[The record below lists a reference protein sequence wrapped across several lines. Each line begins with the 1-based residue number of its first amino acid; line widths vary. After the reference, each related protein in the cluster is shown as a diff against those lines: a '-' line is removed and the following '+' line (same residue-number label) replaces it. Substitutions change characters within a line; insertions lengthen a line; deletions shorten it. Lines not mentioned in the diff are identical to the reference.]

1 MINDNLLELYIHIPF
16 CEKKCNYCDFCSFSA
31 TDNTINDYMKVLNQE
46 IIHKAFIAQDRT
58 ITSIYIGGGTPS
70 LVDTNHIFNILN
82 SIYNNYKVSENAEI
96 SIELNPHS
104 ALQFKMQNYF
114 SFGINRLSFGVQ
126 SANDEELKALGR
138 LHNYYDFLKCYDDAI
153 HIGFKNINADIIKG
167 IPHQTPDSYRNTL
180 KQIMKLNLK
189 HLSIYDLIIEEGTV
203 FYDLY
208 KKNELPLPSEE
219 ELSAMDDCTKE
230 LTEYYRY
237 NRYEISNYAKDN
249 MVCIHNL
256 GYWSD
261 IQYLGFGLNSSSYI
275 YNLRLKNP
283 TKITH
288 YLNLDYQ
295 KFGESD
301 NIDDNKRYYAEI
313 TNLSDNDM
321 MSEYVFLGMRKI
333 NGIYA
338 KHFYSKFNKR
348 LEDVFK
354 EPLEKYLNL
363 GLILY
368 SEGRYYLSD
377 RGLDISN
384 DIFADFVL

>member
-1 MINDNLLELYIHIPF
+1 MNTDNLLELYIHIPF
-16 CEKKCNYCDFCSFSA
+16 CARKCNYCDFCSFTA
-31 TDNTINDYMKVLNQE
+31 DNNTINDYMLILNEE

-70 LVDTNHIFNILN
+70 IVDTNHIFNILN
-82 SIYNNYKVSENAEI
+82 SIYNNYKVSDNAEI

-104 ALQFKMQNYF
+104 TLQFKLQNYY
-114 SFGINRLSFGVQ
+114 SFGINRLSFGLQ
-126 SANDEELKALGR
+126 SANENELNALGR

-153 HIGFKNINADIIKG
+153 HIGFKNVSADIIKG
-167 IPHQTPDSYRNTL
+167 IPLQTAESYRNTL

-189 HLSIYDLIIEEGTV
+189 HLSIYDLIIEEDTV

-208 KKNELPLPSEE
+208 KKHQLQLPSEE
-219 ELSAMDDCTKE
+219 ELTAMDECTKE
-230 LTEYYRY
+230 LTDYYRY
-237 NRYEISNYAKDN
+237 SRYEISNYAKDN
-249 MVCIHNL
+249 MICVHNL

-261 IQYLGFGLNSSSYI
+261 INYLGFGLNSSSYI

-283 TKITH
+283 KTISH
-288 YLNLDYQ
+288 YLNLDYK
-295 KFGESD
+295 KFGESE
-301 NIDDNKRYYAEI
+301 NVDDNKRYYAEI
-313 TNLSDNDM
+313 INLTENDM
-321 MSEYVFLGMRKI
+321 MSEFVFLGMRKT

-338 KHFYSKFNKR
+338 KDFYNKFNKR
-348 LEDVFK
+348 LEDVYRGA
-354 EPLEKYLNL
+354 LEKYLNI

-368 SEGRYYLSD
+368 NEGRYYLSD

>member
-1 MINDNLLELYIHIPF
+1 MNNSNLLELYIHIPF
-16 CEKKCNYCDFCSFSA
+16 CIRKCNYCDFCSFTA
-31 TDNTINDYMKVLNQE
+31 DTNTINEYMRVLNDE
-46 IIHKAFIAQDRT
+46 ITHKAFIAQDKI

-70 LVDTNHIFNILN
+70 ILDTNHIYNVLS
-82 SIYNNYKVSENAEI
+82 SIHNNYNISDSCEI

-104 ALQFKMQNYF
+104 TLQFKLQNYY

-126 SANDEELKALGR
+126 STNDKELEALGR

-153 HIGFKNINADIIKG
+153 HAGFKNINADIMKG
-167 IPHQTPDSYRNTL
+167 IPLQTSESYKNTL
-180 KQIMKLNLK
+180 KQVMKLNLK

-208 KKNELPLPSEE
+208 KKKQLILPHENELSL
-219 ELSAMDDCTKE
+219 MDEATKE

-249 MVCIHNL
+249 MVCLHNL

-261 IQYLGFGLNSSSYI
+261 INYLGFGLNSSSYI
-275 YNLRLKNP
+275 YDLRLKNP
-283 TKITH
+283 KTFSH
-288 YLNLDYQ
+288 YLNLDY
-295 KFGESD
+295 KRFGESE
-301 NIDDNKRYYAEI
+301 NVDDNKRYYAEI
-313 TNLSDNDM
+313 INLSQNDM
-321 MSEYVFLGMRKI
+321 MSEFVFLGMRKT

-338 KHFYSKFNKR
+338 KDFYNKFNKR
-348 LEDVFK
+348 LEDVYK
-354 EPLEKYLNL
+354 AALEKYLSL

-368 SEGRYYLSD
+368 NDGRYYLSD

-384 DIFADFVL
+384 DIFADFIL

>member
-1 MINDNLLELYIHIPF
+1 MNNNNLLELYIHIPF
-16 CEKKCNYCDFCSFSA
+16 CEKKCNYCDFCSFVSSEE
-31 TDNTINDYMKVLNQE
+31 TINDYMKVLNQE
-46 IIHKAFIAQDRT
+46 IISKAFIAQNKT

-70 LVDTNHIFNILN
+70 ILNSNHIFNILSN
-82 SIYNNYKVSENAEI
+82 IHNFYKTSNNIEI

-104 ALQFKMQNYF
+104 TLQFKLQNYY

-126 SANDEELKALGR
+126 STNDNELKALGR

-153 HIGFKNINADIIKG
+153 HIGFKNINADIMKG
-167 IPHQTPDSYRNTL
+167 IPLQTAESYKNTL
-180 KQIMKLNLK
+180 KQVMKLNLK
-189 HLSIYDLIIEEGTV
+189 HLSIYDLIIEKSTQ

-208 KKNELPLPSEE
+208 KSNKLELPSEE
-219 ELSAMDDCTKE
+219 ELSIMDDATKE

-249 MVCIHNL
+249 MLCLHNL

-261 IQYLGFGLNSSSYI
+261 ISYLGFGLNSSSYI
-275 YNLRLKNP
+275 YDTRLKNP
-283 TKITH
+283 TKITQ
-288 YLNLDYQ
+288 YLHLDYQ
-295 KFGESD
+295 KYGESD
-301 NIDDNKRYYAEI
+301 NIDDNKRYYSEI
-313 TNLSDNDM
+313 TTLSENDM
-321 MSEYVFLGMRKI
+321 MSEYIYLGMRKI

-338 KHFYSKFNKR
+338 KNFYEKFNKR

-354 EPLEKYLNL
+354 KPLEKYLNL

-384 DIFADFVL
+384 DIFADFIL